1 MQVSHADLTR
11 LRMTLGRLGRVL
23 RQQNDEGL
31 TYSLISLL
39 LNIARNQPTTPGEL
53 AVSEGVSSPAVTRSL
68 NRLVGLGLVSREP
81 DPGDGRAWLLSL
93 TSAGRRERE
102 ALLRSREKW
111 LSEHLTRLSPDEVQA
126 LLAALPALEKL
137 CDPQLPPPGT

>member
-1 MQVSHADLTR
+1 
-11 LRMTLGRLGRVL
+11 
-23 RQQNDEGL
+23 
-31 TYSLISLL
+31 
-39 LNIARNQPTTPGEL
+39 
-53 AVSEGVSSPAVTRSL
+53 VSSPAVTRSL